1 MMPPLARRSLGGI
14 NFGDLQW
21 VKAAHDSPY
30 GKIVSHWQRQAENF
44 NWQITVP
51 SNSTATVYV
60 PASRVEGVTESRRT
74 ANRDEGIKFLR
85 MEAGA
90 AVFEVQS
97 GSYHFR
103 SETDGSNKYGHQT
116 AHR

>member
-21 VKAAHDSPY
+21 VKTAHDSPY

-51 SNSTATVYV
+51 PNSTATVYV
-60 PASRVEGVTESRRT
+60 PAICMEAVTEFGRPTDR
-74 ANRDEGIKFLR
+74 AEGIKFLR

-90 AVFEVQS
+90 AAFEVQS

-103 SETDGSNKYGHQT
+103 SETDGSGNYGHQT

>member
-1 MMPPLARRSLGGI
+1 MRPQLV
-14 NFGDLQW
+14 GDLSW
-21 VKAAHDSPY
+21 VNATHVSPY
-30 GKIVSHWQRQAENF
+30 GKIVSHWQRNAGNF
-44 NWQITVP
+44 DWQITVP
-51 SNSTATVYV
+51 PNSTATVYV
-60 PASRVEGVTESRRT
+60 PASRMEGVTESRRT

-103 SETDGSNKYGHQT
+103 SESDGS
-116 AHR
+116 R